1 MAVMAAGSGDTL
13 ARPPDPNSREV
24 TQSLGGGI
32 VVVPQPYEGVGTSV
46 VPVPL
51 ANLSYRRFYIEGID
65 AGFRWR
71 ERAFLG
77 YRVFV
82 GPRFMGYDAGD
93 SDALAGMDDRDFS
106 GDAGIGVTLRP
117 IPFLVDLEIRSD
129 ILGKSDGEEL
139 NLDGDLLLPLGGGL
153 LRPSAGLQWQS
164 DEMVDYYYGVARD
177 EARPG
182 RPAYEGEAALSWFLE
197 IEASRR
203 VGERWTF
210 VAGLI
215 SNRLAGE
222 ISGSPIVDG
231 TRSES
236 GYMGF
241 LFGF

>member
-1 MAVMAAGSGDTL
+1 MAMMTAGSGDTL
-13 ARPPDPNSREV
+13 ARPPDPNSPKY

-51 ANLSYRRFYIEGID
+51 ADLSYHRFYIEGID

-71 ERAFLG
+71 ERALLG

-82 GPRFMGYDAGD
+82 GPRFMGYDAAD
-93 SDALAGMDDRDFS
+93 SNALAGMDDRDFS

-117 IPFLVDLEIRSD
+117 I
-129 ILGKSDGEEL
+129 L
-139 NLDGDLLLPLGGGL
+139 NLDVDLLLPLGGWL

-164 DEMVDYYYGVARD
+164 DEMVDYYYGVARN

-182 RPAYEGEAALSWFLE
+182 RPAYGGEAALSWFVE

-222 ISGSPIVDG
+222 IAGSPVVDG
-231 TRSES
+231 NRSES